1 MKARNRVKDA
11 LEIDE
16 DRGLAEMADRRLAT
30 FDRKTAKS
38 HVQIWGALKRHRR
51 CVSFDLL
58 HHPAVGEE
66 DIPGIPRNLHRRIA
80 DAIESR
86 LTLQPHQYGAPL
98 RKTLKGFWRL
108 RVGDYRVVH
117 KLEKDDVLILAIR
130 HRKTVY
136 DDMLRRIDQD
146 N

>member
-1 MKARNRVKDA
+1 M
-11 LEIDE
+11 
-16 DRGLAEMADRRLAT
+16 
-30 FDRKTAKS
+30 
-38 HVQIWGALKRHRR
+38 
-51 CVSFDLL
+51 SFSL
-58 HHPAVGEE
+58 HYHPAVGKE
-66 DIPGIPRNLHRRIA
+66 DIPDIPRNLRRRIA

-98 RKTLKGFWRL
+98 RKTLKGYWKL
-108 RVGDYRVVH
+108 RVGDYRVVY

-136 DDMLRRIDQD
+136 DDMRRRMDQD